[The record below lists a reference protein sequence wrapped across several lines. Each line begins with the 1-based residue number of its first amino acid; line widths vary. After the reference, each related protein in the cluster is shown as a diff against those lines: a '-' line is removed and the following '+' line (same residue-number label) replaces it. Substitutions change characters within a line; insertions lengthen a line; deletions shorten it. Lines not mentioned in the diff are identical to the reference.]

1 MLLTASEM
9 TEENKETSEGAM
21 FTADD
26 TRGGMTEFSPW
37 PLSSHTAFHYGPE
50 IKLKAFLSVS
60 ETISLQT

>member
-26 TRGGMTEFSPW
+26 TRGRMTEFSPW
-37 PLSSHTAFHYGPE
+37 PLSSRTAFH
-50 IKLKAFLSVS
+50 
-60 ETISLQT
+60 